1 MKIPKFVP
9 IVVLAVLALFFW
21 QGRAE
26 PVPDNGFELAPPGFV
41 GAAAAEEADVD
52 ALEAIADEAG
62 MSAYFKVE
70 GPIDLSTVRPLFRTI
85 EDETA
90 TYIIGSVPV
99 SGYGESEDVHAYV
112 DVDGWFLA
120 YYLESE
126 GRSTGDVM
134 DWIAYDDSGMTEL
147 TTKMENVVEAL
158 ASAAGVTYTDS
169 THYHFQMPNATNMA
183 VLIEHTTS
191 SGEFDFSIPGEWE
204 YLERSYSL
212 AWYPNPDPA
221 LTELTF
227 TLNGEEIYTHHED
240 GDGWHDYAATI
251 NATKMP
257 PDTTHTAAVSGVSTD
272 TIYASIVLLYRVP

>member
-9 IVVLAVLALFFW
+9 IVVLALLALFFW

-26 PVPDNGFELAPPGFV
+26 PVPDNGFQLAAPGFV
-41 GAAAAEEADVD
+41 GAAAAEEADV
-52 ALEAIADEAG
+52 AVLEAIADEAG
-62 MSAYFKVE
+62 MSAYFFAGTAV
-70 GPIDLSTVRPLFRTI
+70 DLSTVKPLFRTV
-85 EDETA
+85 EDETE

-126 GRSTGDVM
+126 GRSTGEVL
-134 DWIAYDDSGMTEL
+134 DWIAYDDSGATEL
-147 TTKMENVVEAL
+147 PTKMESVVAAL
-158 ASAAGVTYTDS
+158 ATQAGMTYTGS
-169 THYHFQMPNATNMA
+169 THYHFQMPNATNLA

-191 SGEFDFSIPGEWE
+191 SGDFDFSIPGEWE

-212 AWYPNPDPA
+212 AWYPNPDPTD
-221 LTELTF
+221 TELTF
-227 TLNGEEIYTHHED
+227 TLNGEELYYHMN
-240 GDGWHDYAATI
+240 GNGWHDYGATI

-257 PDTTHTAAVSGVSTD
+257 PDTTHTAAVNGVSTD